1 MSKKLKPKVKTRL
14 ILILILLIIIS
25 GVAGTF
31 YYFYSS
37 KTLIVKIDNNIEVS
51 INKEVYNTD
60 YIKVIVNGEITT
72 KKEKI
77 DTTKVGEQTITIKVK
92 DYFKKEKEYT
102 YKLNVYDR
110 EPPVITF
117 TKEHTTKYGT
127 KIDLLKDV
135 KAVDNSNEEIEVK
148 VEGDYNINKSG
159 KYTLYYVAKD
169 STGNETKEEFTLT
182 VKEKE
187 EIKPPVENKPSTNQ
201 EKPSTNTSKDTTF
214 TTSKGFKGY
223 TKNGM
228 TYIDGVL
235 IANKTYSLPST
246 YKPGGLTTQTKNAFD
261 KMQAAAK
268 LDGFNIYI
276 QSGYRSYA
284 TQEKL
289 YNNYAKKDGVAKADT
304 YSARPG
310 HSEHQSGLGFDVCHK
325 GYGCINSTF
334 DNTPPAKWLASN
346 CHKYGFILRYPK
358 GKTNETGY
366 KYESW
371 HFRYVGVDLA
381 TKLYN
386 NGDWITLESYFGI
399 TSKYS

>member
-1 MSKKLKPKVKTRL
+1 MKTK
-14 ILILILLIIIS
+14 IKIIIILVILTIIGTLC
-25 GVAGTF
+25 GVA

-37 KTLIVKIDNNIEVS
+37 KTLLVKIDNNIEVS
-51 INKEVYNTD
+51 INNEAYNTD
-60 YIKVIVNGEITT
+60 YIKVIANGTILT

-77 DTTKVGEQTITIKVK
+77 DTTKVGEQVITIKVK
-92 DYFKKEKEYT
+92 DYFNKEKEYS
-102 YKLNVYDR
+102 YKLNVYDK
-110 EPPVITF
+110 ESPTITF
-117 TKEHTTKYGT
+117 KKEYTTEYNT
-127 KIDLLKDV
+127 EINLLKDV
-135 KAVDNSNEEIEVK
+135 KAVDNSNEEIEVTI
-148 VEGDYNINKSG
+148 EGEYDIKKSG
-159 KYTLYYVAKD
+159 TYKLYYVAKD
-169 STGNETKEEFTLT
+169 STGNETKEEFTLK
-182 VKEKE
+182 VKEK
-187 EIKPPVENKPSTNQ
+187 PVKKESTSNK
-201 EKPSTNTSKDTTF
+201 TNTTTPTQVDKEF

-228 TYIDGVL
+228 TYIDGIL

-246 YKPGGLTTQTKNAFD
+246 YKPGGITTQTKNAFN

-268 LDGFNIYI
+268 LDGISLVI
-276 QSGYRSYA
+276 KSGYRSYA
-284 TQEKL
+284 TQKST
-289 YNNYAKKDGVAKADT
+289 YNYYVSRDGKTKADT

-310 HSEHQSGLGFDVCHK
+310 HSEHQTGMAVDLNT
-325 GYGCINSTF
+325 INDTF
-334 DNTPPAKWLASN
+334 HNTKEAKWLASN
-346 CHKYGFILRYPK
+346 CYKYGFILRYPK